1 MKLVTRCLQP
11 TSHFCRSNCR
21 WRRISALGACQLH
34 NATAPLDQSFRSHAK
49 DAGPAF
55 AICNVSSR
63 HLHPMSVSTGSRRQD
78 LRAFAVSSHPHSA
91 GEAIQ
96 VHSLLQSFI
105 GEVLA
110 NYWDRTPTAVT
121 IMGLMQSL
129 LGGSSPIY
137 FDHLAFRTFAVPS
150 LGIDSIGSMFTDFG
164 YTKRDMLSFPGKKL
178 TAYWYAPPKDQ
189 EHLPRVF
196 ISELRVR
203 QAQDQNKS
211 LLVKFGLHDCTY
223 NIGQCC

>member
-1 MKLVTRCLQP
+1 M
-11 TSHFCRSNCR
+11 
-21 WRRISALGACQLH
+21 
-34 NATAPLDQSFRSHAK
+34 
-49 DAGPAF
+49 
-55 AICNVSSR
+55 
-63 HLHPMSVSTGSRRQD
+63 
-78 LRAFAVSSHPHSA
+78 
-91 GEAIQ
+91 
-96 VHSLLQSFI
+96 
-105 GEVLA
+105 
-110 NYWDRTPTAVT
+110 
-121 IMGLMQSL
+121 
-129 LGGSSPIY
+129 
-137 FDHLAFRTFAVPS
+137 
-150 LGIDSIGSMFTDFG
+150 GIDSIGSMFTDFG